1 MTASCSG
8 EVGVGVSRVQGRVA
22 APGPR
27 PGHVPFEEVQEG
39 EGKVGVAGGGRY
51 DGVNMGMG
59 PMLLIGVKTCNCY
72 DKFVLCLAGLDKPSR
87 ERVNPQLIGGYQYSL
102 CTEQTDSMRLH

>member
-39 EGKVGVAGGGRY
+39 EGKAVVAGGGRY

-59 PMLLIGVKTCNCY
+59 PMLLIGVKRAIAMIGSCC
-72 DKFVLCLAGLDKPSR
+72 VWLGLTSHH
-87 ERVNPQLIGGYQYSL
+87 VSA
-102 CTEQTDSMRLH
+102 